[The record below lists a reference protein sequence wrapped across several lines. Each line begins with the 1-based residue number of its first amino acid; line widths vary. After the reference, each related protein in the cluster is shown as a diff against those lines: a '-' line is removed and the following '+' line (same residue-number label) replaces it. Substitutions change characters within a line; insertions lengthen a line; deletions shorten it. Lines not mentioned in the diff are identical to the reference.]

1 MAKVDHEGF
10 LKYKRQLPAA
20 RPVQERIK
28 DYKEIE
34 SLDNP
39 DLSIDQSTRCMDCG
53 VPFCHSGCP
62 LGNLIP
68 DFNEAV
74 AQEDWK
80 TAFKILIG
88 TNNFPEF
95 TGRICP
101 APCEAACVLGIN
113 NNPVTIE
120 YIEKSIIEKA
130 FDNNWVQP
138 SIPANRTGKSIA
150 IVGSGPAGLAAAE
163 QLNMTGH
170 YVTVFE
176 RSDRPGGLLRY
187 GIPDFKLEKQIID
200 RRIDLMKASG
210 IQFTCNAEVGKDISV
225 ESIESDYDAILL
237 ATGASVPRDLP
248 IRGRNAKGIHFAM
261 EYLDGSNRYVA
272 GDLDQP
278 NINAHGKDVVV
289 IGGGDTGSDCVGT
302 ANRQGAAS
310 ITQIE
315 LMAKPPLSR
324 DEDSPWPLWPMTLRT
339 SSSHEEGCEREWSVL
354 TKAFVHDKEGR
365 LTALKLVEIEWTFDS
380 KQNKTI
386 MQEIPGT
393 ERDIP
398 CQLALLAVGFLHGE
412 SSLPKMLGVE
422 LDDRGNVRNHR
433 FQTNKQNIFVAG
445 DASRGQ
451 SLVVWAIS
459 EGREAAAEIDANLTG
474 QYSLPSKEKNLM
486 MV

>member
-1 MAKVDHEGF
+1 MAKIDLEGF
-10 LKYKRQLPAA
+10 LKYKRQIPAA

-28 DYKEIE
+28 DYKEIDP
-34 SLDNP
+34 LDKP
-39 DLSIDQSTRCMDCG
+39 TLSIVQSSRCMDCG

-80 TAFKILIG
+80 TAFEILVG

-101 APCEAACVLGIN
+101 APCESACVLGIN
-113 NNPVTIE
+113 SDPVTIE

-138 SIPANRTGKSIA
+138 STPVSRTGKNVA

-163 QLNMTGH
+163 QLNMSGH
-170 YVTVFE
+170 QVTVFE

-248 IRGRNAKGIHFAM
+248 IPGRNAKGIHFAM
-261 EYLDGSNRYVA
+261 EYLDSSNRYVA

-278 NINAHGKDVVV
+278 NINANGKHVVV

-324 DEDSPWPLWPMTLRT
+324 SEDTPWPLWPMTLRT

-365 LTALKLVEIEWTFDS
+365 LTALKLVEIEWIFNS

-433 FQTNKQNIFVAG
+433 FQTNKPNVFVAG

-459 EGREAAAEIDANLTG
+459 EGREAASVIDAKLTG